1 MKRASVA
8 DLRNKFAQV
17 SKWIEAGETV
27 EITKRGQVFA
37 ALTPARPKR
46 GPVEWPDFEARLK
59 SIWPH
64 GVEGK
69 PVSEIIREARGD
81 Y

>member
-1 MKRASVA
+1 MKQASVA
-8 DLRNKFAQV
+8 DLRNKFARIP
-17 SKWIEAGETV
+17 KWIEAGETV
-27 EITKRGQVFA
+27 EITKRGRIFA
-37 ALTPARPKR
+37 TLKPAMSKR

-64 GVEGK
+64 GVKGK
-69 PVSEIIREARGD
+69 PVSEIIDESRGD